1 MNLADRIVHMER
13 GRIESNVVVA
23 ERLFVRDGLR
33 QSPPFA
39 AILPEEQQKI
49 ADELLVGVHP
59 DLPLRADQLAANPGR
74 VEVFEPGQEI
84 IRAGDPVNE
93 HSKFY
98 LIRRGTVEV
107 LRADEDGAPQKAG
120 RARAGA
126 VLRRGGAV

>member
-1 MNLADRIVHMER
+1 M
-13 GRIESNVVVA
+13 
-23 ERLFVRDGLR
+23 GLR

-59 DLPLRADQLAANPGR
+59 DLPLRADQVAAHPGR
-74 VEVFEPGQEI
+74 VEVFEPGPEI
-84 IRAGDPVNE
+84 IRVGDPVNE

-107 LRADEDGAPQKAG
+107 LAADEDGGRCRRWRSSG
-120 RARAGA
+120 RAGTSARW
-126 VLRRGGAV
+126 RS